1 MGRTGNN
8 PFTSH
13 LFPHNFNN
21 IKSGYVSTSNTLASF
36 QQLPIEPG
44 VPLASTVSAP
54 ILHAVEVTMQT
65 HVMYPRIHQLIEA
78 VSTKKASIEKENT
91 VSNTIKRLRHF
102 IDEVY
107 NEVLLAKHKKAKF
120 YQD

>member
-1 MGRTGNN
+1 
-8 PFTSH
+8 
-13 LFPHNFNN
+13 
-21 IKSGYVSTSNTLASF
+21 
-36 QQLPIEPG
+36 
-44 VPLASTVSAP
+44 
-54 ILHAVEVTMQT
+54 
-65 HVMYPRIHQLIEA
+65 MYPRIHQLIEA